1 MWTTHDTLTAS
12 VIIKRTGDQEL
23 IVSKRE
29 HIYGSRSSASLL
41 VWNIQVCPNTMLRR
55 KDINTYLREALIAA
69 YQSLK
74 GYKAIFKQIEVILQG
89 EADTVICK
97 KITLSY

>member
-1 MWTTHDTLTAS
+1 M
-12 VIIKRTGDQEL
+12 
-23 IVSKRE
+23 IVSESE

-55 KDINTYLREALIAA
+55 KDINNYLRETFIAA

-74 GYKAIFKQIEVILQG
+74 GYKAIFKQIEVILLG